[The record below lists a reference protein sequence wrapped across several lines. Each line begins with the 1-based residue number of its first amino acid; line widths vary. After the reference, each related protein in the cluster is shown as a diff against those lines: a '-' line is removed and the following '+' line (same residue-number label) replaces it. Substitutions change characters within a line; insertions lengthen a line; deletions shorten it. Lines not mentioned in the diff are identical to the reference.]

1 MPSSV
6 STIEIFPDEVF
17 LEVCRY
23 LHVADVLYS
32 FFHLTAR
39 LDRTISFY
47 RQHVS
52 LHRTSYVQFLEIFT
66 QILPQMTD
74 SIRSLVIFELE
85 SPLFFASF
93 QHSEIYPNLEKL
105 TLVNWTDK
113 KLIPFIDTLHG
124 MNSFRTLMIQA
135 LDLTESTDHGELL
148 EKILAA
154 NHSRLNRIVFDH
166 ECDSFEL
173 PTSLT
178 PPMTFDNVTELSIAL
193 GTTNDLFQLVEMI
206 PCVERLHTTLKGPW
220 EQTGLPP
227 GEFSRLKE
235 LSVYAMS
242 WLSTFQNLKSL
253 VQIAPALE
261 TVSLVL
267 VTHDCALIDG
277 DKVLSLFPPTLQ
289 QCSYSICYQ
298 PHPVDIELD
307 VIPILRSWRSIPIAY
322 AISESDKRVF
332 LHTIPYQATRL
343 SLRSL
348 FHRHVSADVNS
359 HLYRS
364 VRHLHVY
371 DTLALAETFGIA
383 RHSRSIVDLVISIRT
398 LPSSKASTLTL
409 PDLVPTLPHLGNHEV
424 PKVPAILPQLS
435 RLDFLSIQ
443 GLPSDLNYLEKILLS
458 APNLSTFSI
467 DFDCLFQLVSDE
479 NQALAVFPLLHR
491 LIVILCL
498 RFENTTITQLTSDHI
513 HCLARVFSRV
523 NHMCM
528 DLRNSNLSIESQM
541 IASLLNEFPS
551 LVVLSLYGT
560 LSKETDFNVH
570 ALKQYLAE
578 QSPGRCRHKET
589 FTIDFGHERVKVWM

>member
-1 MPSSV
+1 MPPSV
-6 STIEIFPDEVF
+6 STIEIFPDEIF
-17 LEVCRY
+17 LELCRY

-39 LDRTISFY
+39 LDRAISFY

-52 LHRTSYVQFLEIFT
+52 LHRTFYVQFLEIFT
-66 QILPQMTD
+66 KILPRMTH

-85 SPLFFASF
+85 SPLFLASF

-113 KLIPFIDTLHG
+113 KLMPFVDVLHG
-124 MNSFRTLMIQA
+124 MNSFRTLVIQA
-135 LDLTESTDHGELL
+135 LDLTEASAHRHLL
-148 EKILAA
+148 EKILGA
-154 NHSRLNRIVFDH
+154 NHSRLNRIVFDD

-178 PPMTFDNVTELSIAL
+178 PSMTFANVIELNIAL
-193 GTTNDLFQLVEMI
+193 GTTNDLFQLVEMM
-206 PCVERLHTTLKGPW
+206 PCIERLHTTLKGPW
-220 EQTGLPP
+220 EQTDLPSRK
-227 GEFSRLKE
+227 FSRLKE

-242 WLSTFQNLKSL
+242 WLSTYQNLKSL
-253 VQIAPALE
+253 VQVAPVLE

-277 DKVLSLFPPTLQ
+277 EQVLSLFPRTLQ
-289 QCSYSICYQ
+289 QYSYSICYQ
-298 PHPVDIELD
+298 PHPIDTELD
-307 VIPILRSWRSIPIAY
+307 ITPILQSWRSIPLAY
-322 AISESDKRVF
+322 AISDSDKRVF
-332 LHTIPYQATRL
+332 LHTIPYRITRL

-348 FHRHVSADVNS
+348 FHRHMSANVNS
-359 HLYRS
+359 HIYRT

-371 DTLALAETFGIA
+371 DTSALAETFGIA

-398 LPSSKASTLTL
+398 LPSSKTSTFTL
-409 PDLVPTLPHLGNHEV
+409 SGLFLFLFHLGNHEV
-424 PKVPAILPQLS
+424 PKVPAILPQFN

-467 DFDCLFQLVSDE
+467 DFDCLIQLLSDE
-479 NQALAVFPLLHR
+479 NQSLAIFPLLHR

-498 RFENTTITQLTSDHI
+498 RFENTTIARLTSDHI
-513 HCLARVFSRV
+513 HRLAHVFSRV
-523 NHMCM
+523 NHMCI
-528 DLRNSNLSIESQM
+528 DLRNSNLSIESHL
-541 IASLLNEFPS
+541 IVSLLNEFPS

-560 LSKETDFNVH
+560 LSKETDFDVH
-570 ALKQYLAE
+570 TLKQYLAE
-578 QSPGRCRHKET
+578 QLPGRCRQQET
-589 FTIDFGHERVKVWM
+589 FTIDFGHERVKLWM